1 MGLLGN
7 ILVTFALIFWPMVW
21 IVSIMGMGGP
31 GASNNLSWMLQLL
44 LFNSYPIWIFAVLS
58 YTGSTYWGLNS
69 HYFLLGIA
77 ALFLVLN
84 VGLIYSVYN
93 LVVRGINNEGYSVA
107 GDTVYWNAKP
117 LADAEPGSFSPIVEK
132 LAFDENRFY
141 DAGRVLETTAD
152 PASFRLINDLYY
164 RDDKQVFYVPYHE
177 IKLVEGADASTFE
190 VVEETSNDVKS
201 DARDT
206 YFRYYSGERVAPR

>member
-7 ILVTFALIFWPMVW
+7 ILITFVLGFWIMVW
-21 IVSIMGMGGP
+21 AASVMGMGGP
-31 GASNNLSWMLQLL
+31 GASNSLSWIIQLL
-44 LFNSYPIWIFAVLS
+44 IMVSYPAWIFIWLIWS
-58 YTGSTYWGLNS
+58 GKSFWGAS
-69 HYFLLGIA
+69 PIYFLIG
-77 ALFLVLN
+77 FLVIFTVLN
-84 VGLIYSVYN
+84 AGMFRYAYN
-93 LVVRGINNEGYSVA
+93 LIRGINNEGYSVA

-117 LADAEPGSFSPIVEK
+117 LADAEAGSFSQIVEK

-190 VVEETSNDVKS
+190 VVEETSNGIKT
-201 DARDT
+201 DAQDAH
-206 YFRYYSGERVAPR
+206 FRYYSGEQVAPR

>member
-1 MGLLGN
+1 MGMLGN
-7 ILVTFALIFWPMVW
+7 ILVTLALMLWPMVLV
-21 IVSIMGMGGP
+21 VSVMGMGGP

-44 LFNSYPIWIFAVLS
+44 LFNSYPVWIFAVLS
-58 YTGSTYWGLNS
+58 YTGATYWGLSS
-69 HYFLLGIA
+69 HSFFLGVA
-77 ALFLVLN
+77 ALFLLLN
-84 VGLIYSVYN
+84 AGFIYSIYN

-117 LADAEPGSFSPIVEK
+117 LADAEAGSFSPIVEK

-201 DARDT
+201 DARDAH
-206 YFRYYSGERVAPR
+206 FRYYSGEQVAPR